1 MSFHH
6 LYDLLADMNCQ
17 TRKGYRLP
25 LDIGTLVQ
33 TSKSKLLKDDGAMGQ
48 ME

>member
-6 LYDLLADMNCQ
+6 LYGLLAELNCQ

-25 LDIGTLVQ
+25 LDIRTLVQ
-33 TSKSKLLKDDGAMGQ
+33 TSEPKLLKDDCAMRQ